1 MTFTVRTVLAGAVAT
16 AGVAALLIAGTAG
29 AAPRVKPRVVAFTPD
44 GYVRVETV
52 VTKTKERKYYVMT
65 ADKPIEFSLNGPT
78 TVDIST
84 RLLFT
89 MDMKGEQRY
98 TVSVTQDTLTGHAQ
112 EVAAMTFTTRKS
124 PVSTLASA
132 GPSFRPRGSGSS
144 SRCRPDAIT
153 TEFICPAP
161 RPGKPGCESWFP
173 EARFARNPTRRT

>member
-132 GPSFRPRGSGSS
+132 GPLVPAEGKRLKLTVPSGRHHYRIHLSGTAAREAGVRIMVPRSAIRP
-144 SRCRPDAIT
+144 
-153 TEFICPAP
+153 
-161 RPGKPGCESWFP
+161 
-173 EARFARNPTRRT
+173 